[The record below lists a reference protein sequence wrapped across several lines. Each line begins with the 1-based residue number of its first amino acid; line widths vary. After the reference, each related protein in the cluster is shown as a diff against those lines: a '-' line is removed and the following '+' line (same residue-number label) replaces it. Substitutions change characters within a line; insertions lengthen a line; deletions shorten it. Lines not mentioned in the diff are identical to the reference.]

1 MAQIALRNMKCEN
14 ECDAKMVQT
23 IRKPEIINIA
33 RREGKVTVDGLVE
46 YFGVTP
52 QTIRRDLT
60 ELAEEGQ
67 LERVHGGAI
76 LPSTTVNIGYSERRD
91 LNLSAKVDI
100 ARECVK
106 HIPNDCS
113 VFLNIGTTTEA
124 VAAEL
129 LNHVG
134 LLVVTN
140 NVNIATI
147 LSANPNVEVVVT
159 GGNLRRADGGLIGEL
174 ARETISQ
181 FRFDYAV
188 IGCSA
193 LHPDGDILDFDIQ
206 EVGVSKAIIDRSEQV
221 FLVADLSKFD
231 RKAPARI
238 GSLADV
244 DTFFTDGPLPESCD
258 DFCARSETKVVSVAP
273 R

>member
-1 MAQIALRNMKCEN
+1 MAQIF
-14 ECDAKMVQT
+14 
-23 IRKPEIINIA
+23 RKPEIINIA

-46 YFGVTP
+46 HFGVTP

-60 ELAEEGQ
+60 ELADAGQ
-67 LERVHGGAI
+67 LERVHGGAV
-76 LPSTTVNIGYSERRD
+76 LPSTTVNIGYDDRRE
-91 LNLSAKVDI
+91 LNLAAKVDI

-113 VFLNIGTTTEA
+113 LFLNIGTTTEA

-129 LNHVG
+129 LNHEG

-140 NVNIATI
+140 NMNIPTI
-147 LSANPNVEVVVT
+147 LSANPNIEVIVT
-159 GGNLRRADGGLIGEL
+159 GGNLRRSDGGLVGEL
-174 ARETISQ
+174 AREAISQ

-193 LHPDGDILDFDIQ
+193 LHVSGDIMDYDIR
-206 EVGVSKAIIDRSEQV
+206 EVGVSKAIIDRSAHV
-221 FLVADLSKFD
+221 FLVADMSKFE

-238 GSLADV
+238 ASLADV
-244 DTFFTDGPLPESCD
+244 DVFFTDGVLPPSCAD
-258 DFCARSETKVVSVAP
+258 YCRAASTQVISTS
-273 R
+273 

>member
-1 MAQIALRNMKCEN
+1 
-14 ECDAKMVQT
+14 MVQT
-23 IRKPEIINIA
+23 LRKPEIIEIA
-33 RREGKVTVDGLVE
+33 RREGKVTVDGLVD

-60 ELAEEGQ
+60 ELADAGQ

-76 LPSTTVNIGYSERRD
+76 LPSTTMNIGYVERQE
-91 LNLSAKVDI
+91 LNQTSKYDI

-129 LNHVG
+129 HRHTG

-140 NVNIATI
+140 NLNIANKLAHETN
-147 LSANPNVEVVVT
+147 LEVVVT
-159 GGNLRRADGGLIGEL
+159 GGDLRRSDGGLVGAV
-174 ARETISQ
+174 ARETVSR
-181 FRFDYAV
+181 FRFDFAV

-193 LHPDGDILDFDIQ
+193 LHTDGDILDFDTR
-206 EVGVSKAIIDRSEQV
+206 EVGVSQAIIARSDKV
-221 FLVADLSKFD
+221 ILAADTSKFE
-231 RKAPARI
+231 RKAPIKIAGMPEI
-238 GSLADV
+238 
-244 DTFFTDGPLPESCD
+244 DTFVTDRAPPAP
-258 DFCARSETKVVSVAP
+258 FVETCRQFGTEIIIAP
-273 R
+273 HR

>member
-1 MAQIALRNMKCEN
+1 
-14 ECDAKMVQT
+14 MVQT
-23 IRKPEIINIA
+23 LRKPEILNIA
-33 RREGKVTVDGLVE
+33 RREGKVTVEGLVDH
-46 YFGVTP
+46 FGVTP

-60 ELAEEGQ
+60 ELAEDGQ

-76 LPSTTVNIGYSERRD
+76 LPSTTANIGYSDRRE
-91 LNLSAKVDI
+91 LNQSAKVDI

-113 VFLNIGTTTEA
+113 LFLNIGTTTEA

-129 LNHVG
+129 MTHVG

-147 LSANPNVEVVVT
+147 LSANPEVDVVMT
-159 GGNLRRADGGLIGEL
+159 GGNLRRADGGLVGEL

-193 LHPDGDILDFDIQ
+193 LHPEGDILDFDIQ
-206 EVGVSKAIIDRSEQV
+206 EVGVSKAIIARSDQV
-221 FLVADLSKFD
+221 ILAADLSKFD

-238 GSLADV
+238 GALADV
-244 DTFFTDGPLPESCD
+244 DMVVTNGPLPPSCAEH
-258 DFCARSETKVVSVAP
+258 CRTANTQVITAQPS
-273 R
+273 